1 MDTDPGNGRQISGFC
16 AIMWSMAM
24 NRAYYQSEWYK
35 GGFSRMDRL
44 CWLKR

>member
-1 MDTDPGNGRQISGFC
+1 MDTGRGNGRQISGFY

-24 NRAYYQSEWYK
+24 NRAHYQSGWFRD
-35 GGFSRMDRL
+35 GFSRMDRL